1 MSLHGPALSH
11 HGTPLDF
18 SRPPPGFPGG
28 PPGPSPY
35 GSPGGGHAQ
44 VGQGSHDVQVGTSH
58 RAAGEENMRASAA
71 FPTHNSGGVLKAV
84 QPHTSTPVLT
94 SGSLPATIPT
104 YDDSSPAK
112 SAAPAGSRAQV
123 EKEAATLAAQA
134 VASKLQ
140 EMQLAKE
147 EERRKRK
154 EQKMAERL
162 AAQLTEVPVEENKK
176 EEVKTGT
183 GRILDMVEKQEQN
196 KEEAEDDTDTG

>member
-1 MSLHGPALSH
+1 
-11 HGTPLDF
+11 
-18 SRPPPGFPGG
+18 
-28 PPGPSPY
+28 
-35 GSPGGGHAQ
+35 
-44 VGQGSHDVQVGTSH
+44 
-58 RAAGEENMRASAA
+58 MRASMS
-71 FPTHNSGGVLKAV
+71 FPTHNSGGVLKAI
-84 QPHTSTPVLT
+84 QPHTSAPVPT

-176 EEVKTGT
+176 EEVMPT
-183 GRILDMVEKQEQN
+183 RAMAREFEDE
-196 KEEAEDDTDTG
+196 EDDNFNKGCYYFVACLDSLWIL